1 MRSEPNI
8 GAVLRPGDDSE
19 TPAVW
24 LIDDNHTPIC
34 EVPEGDARG
43 LVFELAELLGLFVC
57 DRGAVSEAA
66 E

>member
-8 GAVLRPGDDSE
+8 GAVLRPGDASG

-24 LIDDNHTPIC
+24 LIDRNRTPIC
-34 EVPEGDARG
+34 EVPQGDARG
-43 LVFELAELLGLFVC
+43 LVFELGELLGLFVC